1 MLCKAV
7 FQQKEGE
14 LSTRILEVKDAS
26 YFMYKTNPPILVI
39 SATGT
44 VPTSG
49 WKNGQLS
56 PWIYIAPPKDGI
68 QDFDFVADPPTT
80 FALQVICPISAQWE
94 GVAPKWMKGFRLHSN
109 TNALEWLFAKS
120 KALKDGIDLRGS
132 EIPWAKSL
140 A

>member
-1 MLCKAV
+1 MLYCVV
-7 FQQKEGE
+7 FKQKEE
-14 LSTRILEVKDAS
+14 KLSARILEVKDAS

-39 SATGT
+39 SAVGT

-80 FALQVICPISAQWE
+80 FALQVICPISGQWE
-94 GVAPKWMKGFRLHSN
+94 GMMPKWMKGFRLHSN
-109 TNALEWLFAKS
+109 INTMEWVFAKS
-120 KALKDGIDLRGS
+120 MALKDGIDLRGGDV
-132 EIPWAKSL
+132 PWPKSF